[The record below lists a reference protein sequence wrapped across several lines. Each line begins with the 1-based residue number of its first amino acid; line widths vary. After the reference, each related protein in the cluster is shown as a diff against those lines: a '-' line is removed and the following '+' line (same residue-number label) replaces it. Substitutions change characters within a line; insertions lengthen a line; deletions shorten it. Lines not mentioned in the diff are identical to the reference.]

1 VRAITSKA
9 AATSTRIT
17 VRCVIGID
25 DNNLSLSERALIIA
39 IGVIACIVYLDA
51 GRRDVGTSAFD
62 VTFSP
67 AMPASTQ
74 LEMSRRDVPGD
85 SFTVSNAVARA
96 SMAVA
101 RGRRTA
107 LRDLA
112 AVSSAAA
119 IAVFGLCLRAAG
131 LPLFPVALTLLAMMM
146 SQTFWW
152 RGVYWSGDVLRPAI
166 GRTVG
171 LIPEFTALGLCL
183 VAVGAATLMVNRR
196 TRLVTIVTAIVVAA
210 LYVAGFSDLPLVLCG
225 WTFIAA
231 AFTWLLAVMPPRS
244 GLALV
249 SVVAVVLIASPA
261 LSRMRLA
268 ALGRDLD
275 SSLAARSA
283 YELRPGDL
291 PDNAV
296 LIAESR
302 RVDAVARLSNIPIVP
317 QDGAAIDAALRE
329 GRVPVALPQAQ
340 AHLARIGFLF
350 ERAFAG
356 SVSIAIV
363 AGRAACIDLVDGQWR
378 DASTLAASGAFILH
392 GPAYGSAPGGA
403 VVKLAGS
410 QPIRVSTIEPRS
422 VPFEVSADAAETTIR
437 IPRTGRED
445 AVTVTL
451 DAPPASATA
460 TADEG
465 TPVTMCPGPLRTPLL
480 LDRRADASAQI
491 HMNELHPFVSGW
503 HPVEA
508 DPDFFRWTASE
519 NAIVRIP
526 IAPPGPV
533 RLTITATPAAPAA
546 QKPAIAVRVNGCHLD
561 STPMRQGQ
569 GDYEWVTGSECWQ
582 PGMNLLTISVTP
594 LISPAS
600 LFATHDTRLLG
611 ARIGSIRLARMSTG
625 LAF

>member
-1 VRAITSKA
+1 MSAFTTQIEVRFGHVDPAGIA
-9 AATSTRIT
+9 FYPRIYEYVHEVFEELWNVHVGERYYQLILEEKVGFPLVHSEVAFRHPLRFGDRPVARVT
-17 VRCVIGID
+17 CFHLGRSSLGLRYRFQLD
-25 DNNLSLSERALIIA
+25 DTL
-39 IGVIACIVYLDA
+39 CLDA
-51 GRRDVGTSAFD
+51 
-62 VTFSP
+62 
-67 AMPASTQ
+67 
-74 LEMSRRDVPGD
+74 
-85 SFTVSNAVARA
+85 
-96 SMAVA
+96 
-101 RGRRTA
+101 
-107 LRDLA
+107 
-112 AVSSAAA
+112 
-119 IAVFGLCLRAAG
+119 
-131 LPLFPVALTLLAMMM
+131 
-146 SQTFWW
+146 
-152 RGVYWSGDVLRPAI
+152 
-166 GRTVG
+166 
-171 LIPEFTALGLCL
+171 
-183 VAVGAATLMVNRR
+183 
-196 TRLVTIVTAIVVAA
+196 
-210 LYVAGFSDLPLVLCG
+210 
-225 WTFIAA
+225 
-231 AFTWLLAVMPPRS
+231 
-244 GLALV
+244 
-249 SVVAVVLIASPA
+249 
-261 LSRMRLA
+261 RMTT
-268 ALGRDLD
+268 
-275 SSLAARSA
+275 
-283 YELRPGDL
+283 
-291 PDNAV
+291 
-296 LIAESR
+296 
-302 RVDAVARLSNIPIVP
+302 
-317 QDGAAIDAALRE
+317 
-329 GRVPVALPQAQ
+329 
-340 AHLARIGFLF
+340 
-350 ERAFAG
+350 
-356 SVSIAIV
+356 
-363 AGRAACIDLVDGQWR
+363 ACIDLVDGQWR

-546 QKPAIAVRVNGCHLD
+546 QKPAIAVRVNGCRLE

-600 LFATHDTRLLG
+600 LVATHDTRLLG